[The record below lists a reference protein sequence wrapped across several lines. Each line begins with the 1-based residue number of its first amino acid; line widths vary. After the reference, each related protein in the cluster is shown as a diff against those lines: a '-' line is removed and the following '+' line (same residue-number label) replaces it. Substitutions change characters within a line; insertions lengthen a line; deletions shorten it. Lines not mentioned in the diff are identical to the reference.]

1 MKRINPLSFVAM
13 STLIL
18 FSVMNMSCGRKPSVE
33 IVEPEIKQTTPKQ
46 KPVVK
51 VFLENSGSMDGFMCA
66 GSELKDDIYNYLSYV
81 KDYSSKME
89 LYYINSEV
97 KKQTDQLSQY
107 IHNLNPAAFKAAGGN
122 RKFTNIPDLFR
133 SVLDSVKSNTIAIY
147 ISDCILDIPNQAAPD
162 YLHIT
167 QTDVHNVFGDKIKD
181 LKDLSVCI
189 YKLESTFQGT
199 YFFPKGGSQQYKGKL
214 PYYMFVIGSNSQLA
228 NLRKNVS
235 DDKIKH
241 GVKNYC
247 AFSPAFESPATF
259 MQGNKPTSSIE
270 LNTLRNGR
278 FHFSVQTNLASSL
291 QLDNVLTNVGNYTL
305 TSNKIKIES
314 IAPIMVE
321 NSDYSHVIEFS
332 ILDEAFG
339 NVVTL
344 KRIAMPDWVKDAN
357 NSKGNKVTSNQTFGI
372 EYIISGISDAFTSK
386 YSAKF
391 KLNIKK

>member
-1 MKRINPLSFVAM
+1 M

-89 LYYINSEV
+89 LYYINSDV

-214 PYYMFVIGSNSQLA
+214 PYYMFVI
-228 NLRKNVS
+228 
-235 DDKIKH
+235 
-241 GVKNYC
+241 
-247 AFSPAFESPATF
+247 
-259 MQGNKPTSSIE
+259 
-270 LNTLRNGR
+270 
-278 FHFSVQTNLASSL
+278 
-291 QLDNVLTNVGNYTL
+291 
-305 TSNKIKIES
+305 
-314 IAPIMVE
+314 
-321 NSDYSHVIEFS
+321 
-332 ILDEAFG
+332 
-339 NVVTL
+339 
-344 KRIAMPDWVKDAN
+344 
-357 NSKGNKVTSNQTFGI
+357 
-372 EYIISGISDAFTSK
+372 
-386 YSAKF
+386 
-391 KLNIKK
+391 